1 MPARVAL
8 RPARFCTD
16 AQLVRRAA
24 CGEEHAFAE
33 IFARHHQAVYRYCRS
48 LLCNGEDAADAL
60 QNTMASVLRSLD
72 GETREIALKPWLFRV
87 AHNEAISIAR
97 RARPQSELDDGQPCT
112 RLSVEGD
119 VLASERLR
127 EVIEDVQA
135 LPERQRGALV
145 MRELSGLDYQEI
157 AAVFGIAEGAA
168 RQAVHEARG
177 MLHEL
182 AEGRAMQCDDV
193 RELIGARDGRL
204 LRGRKVRAH
213 LRACDSCTQ
222 FRGAIAERQG
232 ALALG
237 APPLAVP
244 LATSILSGLLGGGH
258 GGSAAAAGT
267 CAGAS
272 VTAATSAAPIG
283 KIVAVSGLSAKAAG
297 GAGVATKAVAA
308 MSAVVALG
316 GGAVVAEQQISA
328 KAPATAQPQTQSL
341 EKEMQAGGAP
351 SATAGSSTRSERIAA
366 ATAAA
371 ARSASPAGKGAS
383 TGASTSATSKG
394 SNTPSST
401 PPAAAMP
408 APSSARRPIDP
419 TATAPKGATGSATA
433 ATGKPST
440 PTNANKP
447 TSTPT
452 ANAQK
457 PTSTSASAQKP
468 TAKQPTST
476 MPTSTPSP
484 QKPASTQT
492 SEHKPTSTPSRAVAP
507 QAPAPQSSPQVP
519 RSGVDSRGAAT
530 PPAR

>member
-1 MPARVAL
+1 M
-8 RPARFCTD
+8 
-16 AQLVRRAA
+16 RRAA
-24 CGEEHAFAE
+24 CGEERAFTE

-48 LLCNGEDAADAL
+48 LLGNGEDAADAL
-60 QNTMASVLRSLD
+60 QNTMASVLRSLE
-72 GETREIALKPWLFRV
+72 GETRDIALKAWLFRV
-87 AHNEAISIAR
+87 AHNEAISILR
-97 RARPQSELDDGQPCT
+97 RTRPQSELDDGQPCT

-127 EVIEDVQA
+127 EVVADVQA

-145 MRELSGLDYQEI
+145 MREFSGLDYQEI

-193 RELIGARDGRL
+193 RELISARDGRL
-204 LRGRKVRAH
+204 LRGRKVRSH
-213 LRACDSCTQ
+213 LRACDACTQ

-244 LATSILSGLLGGGH
+244 LATSILSGLLGGGY
-258 GGSAAAAGT
+258 GGSAAVAGT
-267 CAGAS
+267 CAGAG

-297 GAGVATKAVAA
+297 SAGLATKGVAA

-316 GGAVVAEQQISA
+316 GGAAVVEHQISA
-328 KAPATAQPQTQSL
+328 QAPATAQPQTQSL
-341 EKEMQAGGAP
+341 GKESQAGGAQG
-351 SATAGSSTRSERIAA
+351 ATSGISTRSERIAA
-366 ATAAA
+366 AAAAAA
-371 ARSASPAGKGAS
+371 ARSASPAGKGAP
-383 TGASTSATSKG
+383 TGARPSAASKG
-394 SNTPSST
+394 STTPSST
-401 PPAAAMP
+401 RPAAAIT
-408 APSSARRPIDP
+408 APSSARRPINP
-419 TATAPKGATGSATA
+419 AAAAAKGGAGSATA
-433 ATGKPST
+433 AAGKPST

-452 ANAQK
+452 STPTTNAKK
-457 PTSTSASAQKP
+457 PTSTPASPQNPA
-468 TAKQPTST
+468 AKTPTST
-476 MPTSTPSP
+476 TPRSTPSA

-492 SEHKPTSTPSRAVAP
+492 STQKPMSTPN
-507 QAPAPQSSPQVP
+507 
-519 RSGVDSRGAAT
+519 G
-530 PPAR
+530 